1 MLTKSTMPFNTIY
14 RSLTTGLLCCLCMA
28 GLHAQYFRGSAVDL
42 DGKPLPYAAARWIDT
57 EIGVLANDSGQF
69 NLPLP
74 PDTTL
79 SNYRIKISF
88 AGAEEVYDI
97 DDLQAEWIFTMA
109 VEVELQEVSVF
120 DQGTG
125 AYISRLMPIKTEII
139 NSNELRKAACC
150 DLAGCFETQAT
161 VQPQT
166 TNVLTNAKE
175 LRILGLSGVYNRVLI
190 DGLPL
195 IQGLAYTYGMNTLSG
210 STIDKI
216 WVVKGANSVLHGFEG
231 MVGEIT
237 IYPREGRL
245 AEPFAA
251 DLLVNAFGEKHL
263 NTAVAL
269 KSDQWTNYLAVHAS
283 LPGQRFDR
291 DSDTFLDLPV
301 ITRYSLYNKWR
312 YRNENEQGWSSFIGL
327 RLNDEQ
333 RLGGQVQFDPERHT
347 GGTEVYGQL
356 VKIEQPEIFTK
367 TGYRFNDNQKISLL
381 ASAARHDQQS
391 WYGVLEYDATQWY
404 GYANLQYEL
413 FYGPGKR
420 HDLKTGVSYRHLDIA
435 ENIAF
440 SSDTIPRSFA
450 GRYARIEQI
459 PGVFIENIFAWVQDT
474 LTLITGVRADH
485 LSGFR
490 TFITP
495 RAMLRYLP
503 FAETD
508 IRLSVGAGW
517 RTVNLFAE
525 NINLLT
531 SGRDVVF
538 LEALRPEQSVNAGVN
553 ITQRFTLGETDFT
566 ATADFYHTTFSNQV
580 FPDYDTDSRLALIS
594 NFTGTSVSNGFQ
606 AEIMAAFNSRL
617 EGRLAYNYLDVYRIT
632 GATKS
637 LLPYNARHRVLG
649 VLSFH
654 SQEPR
659 WQVDVNVH
667 GYGRQ
672 RLPATESLSE
682 ENRPSDFSAPYATA
696 SLQYTQAFRR
706 CDIFAGCENI
716 FDFRQIRP
724 IISWQNPFSTAFD
737 TSFVWGPTRGREFYA
752 GVRFHFGEPEKP

>member
-1 MLTKSTMPFNTIY
+1 MY
-14 RSLTTGLLCCLCMA
+14 CTTDMAFKQVCCGLLLGLLCSLCVSH
-28 GLHAQYFRGSAVDL
+28 GHAQYFHGSAVDL
-42 DGKPLPYAAARWIDT
+42 DGKPLPYAAAQWIDT
-57 EIGVLANDSGQF
+57 EIGALANDSGHF
-69 NLPLP
+69 DLPLP

-88 AGAEEVYDI
+88 AGEEEVYDI
-97 DDLQAEWIFTMA
+97 DDLLAEWIFTMS

-125 AYISRLMPIKTEII
+125 AYISRLLPIKTEII

-237 IYPREGRL
+237 VYPKEGQL

-251 DLLVNAFGEKHL
+251 DLLVNSFGEKHW
-263 NTAVAL
+263 NAAVAL
-269 KSDQWTNYLAVHAS
+269 KSDKWTNYLAVHAS

-301 ITRYSLYNKWR
+301 IRRYSLYNKWR
-312 YRNENEQGWSSFIGL
+312 YRSENEVGWSSFIGL
-327 RLNDEQ
+327 RLADEE
-333 RLGGQVQFDPERHT
+333 RLGGQVLFDPERHT
-347 GGTEVYGQL
+347 GSTDVYGQR
-356 VKIEQPEIFTK
+356 VTIQQPEVFTK

-381 ASAARHDQQS
+381 ASFMHHDQES
-391 WYGVLEYDATQWY
+391 WYGVLEYDAMQWY
-404 GYANLQYEL
+404 GYANMQYEL
-413 FYGPGKR
+413 FYGPDKR
-420 HDLKTGVSYRHLDIA
+420 HDLKAGFSYRHLDIA

-440 SSDTIPRSFA
+440 SSDTIPRSFG
-450 GRYARIEQI
+450 GRYARVEQI
-459 PGVFIENIFAWVQDT
+459 PGVFVENIFSWVRDT

-485 LSGFR
+485 LNGAR
-490 TFITP
+490 TFVTP

-503 FAETD
+503 FADTD

-531 SGRDVVF
+531 SGRDVIF
-538 LEALRPEQSVNAGVN
+538 LEALRPEQSVNAGIN
-553 ITQRFTLGETDFT
+553 ITQRFSLGKTDFT
-566 ATADFYHTTFSNQV
+566 ATADFYHTTFGNQV
-580 FPDYDTDSRLALIS
+580 FPDYDTDARQALIS

-606 AEIMAAFNSRL
+606 AELMATFNSRL

-632 GATKS
+632 DAIKTQ
-637 LLPYNARHRVLG
+637 LPYNARHRVLG
-649 VLSFH
+649 VVSFH
-654 SQEPR
+654 SEEPR

-667 GYGRQ
+667 WYGRQ
-672 RLPATESLSE
+672 RLPATTSLTE
-682 ENRPSDFSAPYATA
+682 ENRPRDFSDPFSTV
-696 SLQYTQAFRR
+696 SLQYTQQFRR
-706 CDIFAGCENI
+706 CDFFAGCENI
-716 FDFRQIRP
+716 LDFRQIRP
-724 IISWQNPFSTAFD
+724 IVSWQNPFSTSFD

-752 GVRFHFGEPEKP
+752 GVRFRFGEQER